1 MKKVTKLSI
10 YSLLLLGMSAV
21 LLPARAQNL
30 LPGQISDI
38 FNLLGPQGSGSAG
51 FVQSRIQL
59 GLVLALGAVV
69 LVAVVYAIMAA
80 LKYIQSQGDAGKIEE
95 AQKAIKAI
103 FLGIGAM
110 LVAIVGIVLVF
121 VFFGANRPDPS
132 LFQTCLSAAGSKACV
147 ESCLIGENPRNADN
161 TGYDTTNLCGKC
173 ELAYFNF
180 ASGDSTD
187 DPGDRSNFDGDCAA
201 PINQNP

>member
-38 FNLLGPQGSGSAG
+38 FNLLGTEGSGSAG

-132 LFQTCLSAAGSKACV
+132 LFQTCLSAPNSTGCQACIDQDPANDASLCVTCEDAYKALAL
-147 ESCLIGENPRNADN
+147 SGTALDGANL
-161 TGYDTTNLCGKC
+161 TNCT
-173 ELAYFNF
+173 E
-180 ASGDSTD
+180 
-187 DPGDRSNFDGDCAA
+187 
-201 PINQNP
+201 PINANF